1 MPQAEARAWWADV
14 QYLREPADG
23 RQERARALTL
33 VAEQE
38 QEPEHDPLL
47 DLRPEERPAAGMTV
61 VLGVGAPPALEPPA
75 AVTDAPHRP
84 LRPAPADETVAERRL
99 RAARPRRT
107 VQIQGRLDDPA
118 QVAPIRPA
126 SARGPRGLPA
136 PGPRPDRIAMWA
148 VVLGVFLLLV
158 AALSSDSAHAATRL
172 GERPLKVGMVGRDVR
187 HLQLRLKHAGFLT
200 APATARFGALTR
212 RGVKRYQRSRC
223 LPADGVAGP
232 ATVRAL
238 RRRAPRCPSRSRSGG
253 RGGGPSGSGGDA
265 RGGGSA
271 TAGSG
276 SERDRYLEVQL
287 GSRTLAP
294 GMAGRDVRTVQRLLA
309 VTTTGRFGPVTETAV
324 RAFQQGA
331 GIGVDGAVGPG
342 TRDAL
347 IERQMHPRTATYYG
361 PGLYGKRTACGQRL
375 TRHLH
380 GVAHRT
386 LPCGAAVTLFLDGR
400 FVTTHVVDRG
410 PFVKGITFDLTTAT
424 ARQLGTPG
432 TVRLR
437 AAY

>member
-14 QYLREPADG
+14 QHLRESVDG
-23 RQERARALTL
+23 RRQPARALTL
-33 VAEQE
+33 VGPQ
-38 QEPEHDPLL
+38 QREPAPGV
-47 DLRPEERPAAGMTV
+47 RPPDGPGDAMTV
-61 VLGVGAPPALEPPA
+61 TLGAGRQPEPSTVVVP
-75 AVTDAPHRP
+75 DAPYRP
-84 LRPAPADETVAERRL
+84 LRPVAVGETVAERRL

-107 VQIQGRLDDPA
+107 VQIQGRLDDPTD
-118 QVAPIRPA
+118 VASIPSAARRRPGRTA
-126 SARGPRGLPA
+126 VAGV
-136 PGPRPDRIAMWA
+136 GPRPDRIAMWA

-187 HLQLRLKHAGFLT
+187 HLQLRLKHAGFLD

-232 ATVRAL
+232 ATIRAL
-238 RRRAPRCPSRSRSGG
+238 RSRAARCRRPTRTASPGG
-253 RGGGPSGSGGDA
+253 R
-265 RGGGSA
+265 
-271 TAGSG
+271 G

-287 GSRTLAP
+287 GTRTLAR
-294 GMAGRDVRTVQRLLA
+294 GMAGRDVRTVQRLLD
-309 VTTTGRFGPVTETAV
+309 VRTNGRFGPVTETAV

-347 IERQMHPRTATYYG
+347 IARQMRPRTATYYG

-375 TRHLH
+375 TRRLH

-400 FVTTHVVDRG
+400 FVTTRVVDRG
-410 PFVKGITFDLTTAT
+410 PFVKGITFDLTAAT
-424 ARQLGTPG
+424 ARELGTPG

>member
-14 QYLREPADG
+14 QHLREPADG
-23 RQERARALTL
+23 RQQAARALTL

-38 QEPEHDPLL
+38 PEPEQDPLL
-47 DLRPEERPAAGMTV
+47 DLRPEERSAAGVTV
-61 VLGVGAPPALEPPA
+61 ELGVGASPALEPS
-75 AVTDAPHRP
+75 AVVPDAPHRP
-84 LRPAPADETVAERRL
+84 LRPVPADETIAERRL

-107 VQIQGRLDDPA
+107 VQIQGRLDDSA
-118 QVAPIRPA
+118 QVASIGST
-126 SARGPRGLPA
+126 SARRAGGPGLTGV
-136 PGPRPDRIAMWA
+136 GPRPDRIAMWA

-187 HLQLRLKHAGFLT
+187 HLQLRLKHAGFLD
-200 APATARFGALTR
+200 APATARFGAFTR
-212 RGVKRYQRSRC
+212 RGLKRYQRSRC

-238 RRRAPRCPSRSRSGG
+238 RRRAPRCRSGSA
-253 RGGGPSGSGGDA
+253 GGGGNGGA
-265 RGGGSA
+265 GRSGGSA
-271 TAGSG
+271 TAGNR
-276 SERDRYLEVQL
+276 SEHDRYLEVQL
-287 GSRTLAP
+287 GSRTLAR

-309 VTTTGRFGPVTETAV
+309 VSITGRFGPVTETAV

-347 IERQMHPRTATYYG
+347 IERQMRPRTATYYG

>member
-14 QYLREPADG
+14 QHLREPADG
-23 RQERARALTL
+23 RQEAARALTL

-38 QEPEHDPLL
+38 QGPLL
-47 DLRPEERPAAGMTV
+47 DLHSGERSAAGMTV
-61 VLGVGAPPALEPPA
+61 VLGVGAPSAPEPS
-75 AVTDAPHRP
+75 AVVPDVPHRP
-84 LRPAPADETVAERRL
+84 LRPVPADETVAERRL

-118 QVAPIRPA
+118 QVASIRSA
-126 SARGPRGLPA
+126 SARRAGGPGLTGV
-136 PGPRPDRIAMWA
+136 GPRPDRIAMWA

-172 GERPLKVGMVGRDVR
+172 GERPLKVGMIGRDVR
-187 HLQLRLKHAGFLT
+187 HLQLRLKHAGFLD
-200 APATARFGALTR
+200 APATARFGAITR

-232 ATVRAL
+232 ATIRTL
-238 RRRAPRCPSRSRSGG
+238 RSRAARCRRPTRTASSGG
-253 RGGGPSGSGGDA
+253 K
-265 RGGGSA
+265 
-271 TAGSG
+271 G

-287 GSRTLAP
+287 GTRTLAR
-294 GMAGRDVRTVQRLLA
+294 GMAGRDVRTVQRLLD
-309 VTTTGRFGPVTETAV
+309 VRITGRFGPVTETAV

-347 IERQMHPRTATYYG
+347 IERQMRPRTATYYG

-375 TRHLH
+375 TRRLH

-400 FVTTHVVDRG
+400 FVTTRVVDRG
-410 PFVKGITFDLTTAT
+410 PFVKGITFDLTAAT
-424 ARQLGTPG
+424 ARELGTPG